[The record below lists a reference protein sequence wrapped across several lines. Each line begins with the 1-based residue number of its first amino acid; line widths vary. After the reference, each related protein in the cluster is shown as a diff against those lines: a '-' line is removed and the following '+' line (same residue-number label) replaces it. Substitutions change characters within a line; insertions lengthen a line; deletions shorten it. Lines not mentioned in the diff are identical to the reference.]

1 VSKKNHS
8 ATCVETMKQSHF
20 LERDGTKEVNATKSW
35 LTACSPLIHEFR
47 NNKNNKNKQ
56 TELLHFS
63 LSTIVLN
70 YCDNHFPSSVVECHY
85 KFPMSYYL
93 EASDQCKTVIIIIIC
108 QINFDWQ
115 FFCLGQSNHFFF
127 AIDTPSEVFPVLFYL
142 HKDCMIIDRKDLMK
156 DFSSRSFF
164 RHKKIMKQASQS
176 DHCIFSGKSSDL
188 QLGVVNCNV
197 EDFLQYTFSVN
208 QITSFC
214 AIDTPSEVFPEVFHC
229 HLIACNWLQKLP
241 QKSSRKIFLPQVF
254 TVPKKFVNKTSQS
267 DCCIF
272 PGKSSDLQ
280 LTTPT
285 IDEEPGVMV
294 VNTLK

>member
-1 VSKKNHS
+1 LVLITWCSQLILFPQNNHDEAQWQMENQHSLLYNHDGQNDAIRMHLTIATFIFQLLIFLNWHLCKKNHS

-115 FFCLGQSNHFFF
+115 FLLFTQEF
-127 AIDTPSEVFPVLFYL
+127 AFITLL
-142 HKDCMIIDRKDLMK
+142 
-156 DFSSRSFF
+156 
-164 RHKKIMKQASQS
+164 
-176 DHCIFSGKSSDL
+176 
-188 QLGVVNCNV
+188 VNCMP
-197 EDFLQYTFSVN
+197 L
-208 QITSFC
+208 
-214 AIDTPSEVFPEVFHC
+214 
-229 HLIACNWLQKLP
+229 LIVSL
-241 QKSSRKIFLPQVF
+241 
-254 TVPKKFVNKTSQS
+254 
-267 DCCIF
+267 
-272 PGKSSDLQ
+272 
-280 LTTPT
+280 
-285 IDEEPGVMV
+285 
-294 VNTLK
+294 